1 MKINPQRPPEAGQD
15 AYLRVQKP
23 EGKEAIERINREKG
37 PEQKGQIKDRVQ
49 LSERAKKVE
58 QLRKAI
64 DAVPE
69 VRQEKV
75 QALKRAIQE
84 GTYQIDAEKIAKKM
98 LEEL

>member
-23 EGKEAIERINREKG
+23 EGKEAIERTTKG
-37 PEQKGQIKDRVQ
+37 KTSEQKGQIKDSVH
-49 LSERAKKVE
+49 LSDKARKVE
-58 QLRKAI
+58 ELRKAV

-69 VRQEKV
+69 VRQDRV

-84 GTYQIDAEKIAKKM
+84 GTYRIDAEKIAQKM